1 MPSNLNEYSLNHTWV
16 TIGSFDGVHAGHQ
29 SLIKRLVEGAHQ
41 ADQLAV
47 VITFDPHPA
56 VYFRRTAPGSLLTT
70 ASEREN
76 LLYALGV
83 DQVITLHF
91 DASVANLSPV
101 EFMSEMKEHLGISR
115 LLAGIN
121 FALGKNRSGDIATLQ
136 TLGKDMDIGIEV
148 VPPLKVDEQ
157 IVSSS
162 LIRRMLK
169 NQNLEGANHLLKRPY
184 RLSGEVVHGE
194 ARGARLGFPTA
205 NMKIPPE
212 RLIPAN
218 GVYVTRALISNQWYK
233 SVTSIGVRPTFEN
246 PLPEP
251 RVEPYILD
259 VKGDFYG
266 QPIQL
271 DFLTFLRP
279 EIKFPDAQS
288 LIEQIKLDVEKAR
301 EVLSN
306 DE

>member
-1 MPSNLNEYSLNHTWV
+1 
-16 TIGSFDGVHAGHQ
+16 
-29 SLIKRLVEGAHQ
+29 
-41 ADQLAV
+41 
-47 VITFDPHPA
+47 
-56 VYFRRTAPGSLLTT
+56 
-70 ASEREN
+70 
-76 LLYALGV
+76 
-83 DQVITLHF
+83 
-91 DASVANLSPV
+91 
-101 EFMSEMKEHLGISR
+101 
-115 LLAGIN
+115 
-121 FALGKNRSGDIATLQ
+121 
-136 TLGKDMDIGIEV
+136 MDIVVEV
-148 VPPLKVDEQ
+148 VPPLKVDDQ

-218 GVYVTRALISNQWYK
+218 GVYVTRALINDQCYK

-246 PLPEP
+246 PLSEP
-251 RVEPYILD
+251 RVEPHIID
-259 VKGDFYG
+259 VNDDFYG

-301 EVLSN
+301 EVLSK

>member
-1 MPSNLNEYSLNHTWV
+1 
-16 TIGSFDGVHAGHQ
+16 
-29 SLIKRLVEGAHQ
+29 
-41 ADQLAV
+41 
-47 VITFDPHPA
+47 
-56 VYFRRTAPGSLLTT
+56 
-70 ASEREN
+70 
-76 LLYALGV
+76 
-83 DQVITLHF
+83 
-91 DASVANLSPV
+91 
-101 EFMSEMKEHLGISR
+101 
-115 LLAGIN
+115 
-121 FALGKNRSGDIATLQ
+121 
-136 TLGKDMDIGIEV
+136 
-148 VPPLKVDEQ
+148 
-157 IVSSS
+157 
-162 LIRRMLK
+162 
-169 NQNLEGANHLLKRPY
+169 
-184 RLSGEVVHGE
+184 
-194 ARGARLGFPTA
+194 
-205 NMKIPPE
+205 MKIPPE